1 MFHFYTLDIFIYLQE
16 EPFFLYDRHLL
27 RIEIFSVTLS
37 CYVYKNGIAQVGGF
51 FMEALEALSASEVAP
66 SWFIWPPS
74 PRWSGFLCPTVRRF
88 QVHSVQSV
96 KDPPSHHPHH
106 LALLLTPRSPFV
118 HHAGKKGEG
127 LGVPGIYRH
136 ELHEPASQITAILT
150 PSPGYIT
157 MDGNTWRGDDLF
169 DSL

>member
-16 EPFFLYDRHLL
+16 EPFFFYDRHLL
-27 RIEIFSVTLS
+27 RIETFSITLS

-51 FMEALEALSASEVAP
+51 FMEALEALSASEVAR

-127 LGVPGIYRH
+127 LRVPGIYRH

-169 DSL
+169 YSL